1 MDSGGFGSAHRDC
14 INMKFQR
21 FPRTPGPEP
30 MSLSIDRSFEPPLF
44 PGDKDGIEGL
54 SFATVAQSFPIKRR
68 RCYLNNASIGAM
80 SLPVIAAV
88 DRFMH
93 DVRDNGRNEY
103 PNWCRYADTAIKQR
117 IARLIGAKPSE
128 IAFIKN
134 TTEGLGFVA
143 NGFPWQAGDNVV
155 IADIEYP
162 SNVYCWVKLA
172 KLGVEVR
179 WVKNRQGRIG
189 VDDVRAQMD
198 GSTRIVS
205 LSAVQFS
212 NGYRQDLEST
222 AALCNERGVLL
233 NLDGIQWVGAL
244 AIDVERL
251 GIHFISVG
259 GHKWLLAPIGTGFF
273 YCRESAMERIDPP
286 TVGYHT
292 VDKHEDHMDY
302 DLVYRAGAGRF
313 EEALVNFPGI
323 WGLDAA
329 VRMQLKLGPAAI
341 QRHIEDLTGRAAEGL
356 RRLGCE
362 IVSPFGDAERSGILS
377 FRHPGIP
384 ADVLAERLKAGGV
397 DVAVRGGALRISPS
411 YYNDAQEI
419 DRFLETLSKA

>member
-1 MDSGGFGSAHRDC
+1 MTISTLR
-14 INMKFQR
+14 
-21 FPRTPGPEP
+21 PREP
-30 MSLSIDRSFEPPLF
+30 ALYPD
-44 PGDKDGIEGL
+44 DADGIESL
-54 SFATVAQSFPIKRR
+54 SFATVAREFPIKSR
-68 RCYLNNASIGAM
+68 RCYLNNASIGPM

-93 DVRDNGRNEY
+93 DVRDNGRNDY
-103 PNWCRYADTAIKQR
+103 PSWCRYADTSIKDR
-117 IARLIGAKPSE
+117 IARLIGAKASE

-143 NGFPWQAGDNVV
+143 NGFPWKSGDNVI

-179 WVKNRQGRIG
+179 WVKNRQGRIR
-189 VDDVRAQMD
+189 VDDIRALMD
-198 GSTRIVS
+198 DRTRIVS

-222 AALCNERGVLL
+222 ADLCNERGVLL
-233 NLDGIQWVGAL
+233 NLDCIQWVGAL

-259 GHKWLLAPIGTGFF
+259 GHKWMLAPIGTGFF
-273 YCRESAMERIDPP
+273 YCRRSAMDRIEPP

-302 DLVYRAGAGRF
+302 DLVYRGNAGRF
-313 EEALVNFPGI
+313 EEALVNFTGI

-329 VRMQLKLGPAAI
+329 VRMQLKLGAKEI
-341 QRHIEDLTGRAAEGL
+341 QRHIQAMTGRAAEGL
-356 RRLGCE
+356 RKCGYE
-362 IVSPFGDAERSGILS
+362 IVSPFGDNERSGIVS
-377 FRHPGIP
+377 FRH
-384 ADVLAERLKAGGV
+384 ASLKAEALAERLKSAGV
-397 DVAVRGGALRISPS
+397 DLAVRGGALRISPS

-419 DRFLETLSKA
+419 DRFLDALPSA

>member
-1 MDSGGFGSAHRDC
+1 MTTPVA
-14 INMKFQR
+14 QR
-21 FPRTPGPEP
+21 PEP
-30 MSLSIDRSFEPPLF
+30 MLYPTDL
-44 PGDKDGIEGL
+44 GGIEGL
-54 SFATVAQSFPIKRR
+54 SFATVAQQFPIKAR
-68 RCYLNNASIGAM
+68 RCYLNNASIGAL

-103 PNWCRYADTAIKQR
+103 PNWCRYADTSIKER

-143 NGFPWQAGDNVV
+143 NGYPWKPGDNVI

-179 WVKNRQGRIG
+179 WIKNQQGRIK
-189 VDDVRAQMD
+189 VDDIRALMD
-198 GSTRIVS
+198 DRTRIVS

-222 AALCNERGVLL
+222 ANLCNERGVLL
-233 NLDGIQWVGAL
+233 NLDCIQWVGSL
-244 AIDVERL
+244 VLDVERL

-259 GHKWLLAPIGTGFF
+259 GHKWMLAPIGTGFF
-273 YCRESAMERIDPP
+273 YCRHSVMDRIEPP

-302 DLVYRAGAGRF
+302 DLVYRANAGRF
-313 EEALVNFPGI
+313 EEALVNFTGI

-329 VRMQLKLGPAAI
+329 VRMQLKLGPTEI
-341 QRHIEDLTGRAAEGL
+341 QRHIQALTSRAAEGL
-356 RRLGCE
+356 RARGHA
-362 IVSPFGDAERSGILS
+362 ITSPFGDDERSGIVS
-377 FRHPGIP
+377 FRHASIK
-384 ADVLAERLKAGGV
+384 AEEIAARLREAGV
-397 DVAVRGGALRISPS
+397 DLAVRNGALRISPS
-411 YYNDAQEI
+411 YYNDAHEI
-419 DRFLETLSKA
+419 DRFLDTLPPA